1 MKIKSKRGA
10 ILAFV
15 VIILA
20 VFAILGAVVLYISN
34 NDTNQVMRQ
43 QHKTQ
48 SYYVA
53 RAGAD
58 AVASHLIENKN
69 DFEEYADK
77 TLDDY
82 ATGQINGQDFKVR
95 VTGTI
100 REFVIESVA
109 MRNGEEDS
117 KIYLLMKEFNLLDY
131 AIFADEILTTG
142 NNLNIAGNIGTNNK
156 SVTFGNVNVTG
167 SVTLGPDA
175 TSTDLSNAASKST
188 SEPQQLTEKIEFLG
202 VDPDEFDEDP
212 NLTPSMTKDPDILD
226 DTQEYHLDSDEVLSI
241 KMNNGIHVGGGSSE
255 PDDFLVSGGGELHVF
270 IPSNA
275 SNPVI
280 KTQGSAT
287 IGTEDGSKLFIYY
300 LGDKTINYQ
309 GKVGT
314 HVFIYAPNATM
325 TFNGGGSGDM
335 YGSFIVNQFTGVPS
349 TTVLKMDPGM
359 TMADLKLSPGVVGY
373 LRSAW
378 RDTLVVD

>member
-1 MKIKSKRGA
+1 MKKRDKSGST
-10 ILAFV
+10 LAFV
-15 VIILA
+15 VIIMA
-20 VFAILGAVVLYISN
+20 VFAILGSVTLFISN

-69 DFEEYADK
+69 DFNTYVEK

-82 ATGQINGQDFKVR
+82 ATGQINGQEFLIR

-100 REFVIESVA
+100 REFVIESIA
-109 MRNGEEDS
+109 MRDGDADS

-131 AIFADEILTTG
+131 AVFADDFLATG
-142 NNLNIAGNIGTNNK
+142 NNFSITGNIGTNNN
-156 SVTFGNVNVTG
+156 SVTFGNVNITG
-167 SVTLGPDA
+167 SVTLGPGA
-175 TSTDLSNAASKST
+175 SNSDLSNAAAKST
-188 SEPQQLTEKIEFLG
+188 LEPQQLTEKIEFLG
-202 VDPDEFDEDP
+202 VGADEFGEDP
-212 NLTPSMTKDPDILD
+212 NMTPGLTKDPNVLD
-226 DTQEYHLDSDEVLSI
+226 DTLEYELDSDEVLAI

-270 IPSNA
+270 IPASA
-275 SNPVI
+275 SNPVVE
-280 KTQGSAT
+280 TQGSAT

-300 LGDKTINYQ
+300 LGNKTINYQ

-314 HVFIYAPNATM
+314 HVFIYAPYATM

-335 YGSFIVNQFTGVPS
+335 FGSFIVDTFNGVPS
-349 TTVLKMDPGM
+349 TTTLKSDPGM

-378 RDTLVVD
+378 RDNVVVD